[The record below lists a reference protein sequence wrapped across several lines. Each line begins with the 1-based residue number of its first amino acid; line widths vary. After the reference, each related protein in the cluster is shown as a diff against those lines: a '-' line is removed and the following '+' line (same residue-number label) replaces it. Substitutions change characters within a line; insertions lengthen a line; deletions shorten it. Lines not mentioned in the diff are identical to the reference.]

1 MTEALAE
8 RLLDLHCRLLSLYII
23 QDADCL
29 NWESNQP
36 FFESERGSYT
46 IQMWWLYM
54 QGTKKDLWN
63 SVPPNMAQRVY
74 AGMLN
79 ETLSLLTVR
88 YTQVSVLTIASF
100 RTLSIIYVFFVDCSQ
115 PGIVSTIGVEKFH
128 FQIFYYQTRSQ
139 LLLVDV
145 CNLLLCVSEILP
157 SICENGESYVG
168 LNLSSQS
175 KIIRD
180 VHAKC
185 QELFCCLLLRGVS
198 LGSLYKVRT
207 FFEHLRKM
215 RLDTVV

>member
-29 NWESNQP
+29 NWECNQS

-54 QGTKKDLWN
+54 QGTKHNLWN

-88 YTQVSVLTIASF
+88 YTQVCTNQFRLTFNPLLISF
-100 RTLSIIYVFFVDCSQ
+100 LLRFLDCS
-115 PGIVSTIGVEKFH
+115 
-128 FQIFYYQTRSQ
+128 
-139 LLLVDV
+139 
-145 CNLLLCVSEILP
+145 
-157 SICENGESYVG
+157 
-168 LNLSSQS
+168 
-175 KIIRD
+175 
-180 VHAKC
+180 
-185 QELFCCLLLRGVS
+185 
-198 LGSLYKVRT
+198 
-207 FFEHLRKM
+207 
-215 RLDTVV
+215 